1 MNMKND
7 QKQKFLPDDYIFKQ
21 GDKGDKAYLLLD
33 GRVAIEVNN
42 KKVAEIS
49 EMEIF
54 GEMSLILNKPR
65 TASIKALKPS
75 IVLPIDQKILKD
87 LLSGCPPVISSLVKQ
102 LAYRLSQCDQEIQS
116 FLYRRSLLPR
126 QLVRTKAM

>member
-54 GEMSLILNKPR
+54 REMSLILNKPR

-116 FLYRRSLLPR
+116 LKR
-126 QLVRTKAM
+126 KI

>member
-1 MNMKND
+1 MKKD
-7 QKQKFLPDDYIFKQ
+7 QKQKYLPDDYIFEQ

-33 GRVAIEVNN
+33 GRVAIEVNG

-65 TASIKALKPS
+65 TASIKALRPS

-87 LLSGCPPVISSLVKQ
+87 LLSECPPVVSSLVKQ

-116 FLYRRSLLPR
+116 LKK
-126 QLVRTKAM
+126 KAY

>member
-1 MNMKND
+1 MCKNMNMKD
-7 QKQKFLPDDYIFKQ
+7 EQKQKFLPDDYIFKQ
-21 GDKGDKAYLLLD
+21 GEKGDKAYLLLD
-33 GRVAIEVNN
+33 GRVAIEVND

-75 IVLPIDQKILKD
+75 VVLPIDQKILKD
-87 LLSGCPPVISSLVKQ
+87 LLDGCPPVISSLIKQ

-116 FLYRRSLLPR
+116 LKKKSN
-126 QLVRTKAM
+126 